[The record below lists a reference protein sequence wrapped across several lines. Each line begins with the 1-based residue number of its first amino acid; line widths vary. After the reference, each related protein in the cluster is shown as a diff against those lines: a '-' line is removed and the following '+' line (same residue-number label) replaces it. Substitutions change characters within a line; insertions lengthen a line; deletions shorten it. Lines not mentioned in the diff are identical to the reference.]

1 MHEYIGLIKAYTK
14 SGTYFV
20 RKISAQALLP
30 LISFDDYILEIKECL
45 DRIEKHMSSPK
56 YKLRQN
62 EAHGVMVRLDIFL
75 HAYYTYR
82 DLNHQISGRSDDEE
96 NDLIKFYRIDELPEI
111 FKNQQIILNDLLKFI
126 DENQDIISV

>member
-96 NDLIKFYRIDELPEI
+96 NDLRKFTEHELSGNSLHLLQ
-111 FKNQQIILNDLLKFI
+111 FFNSNQFESYLDPNKK
-126 DENQDIISV
+126 VP